1 MLSACPGNIKFKA
14 ANSLKDT
21 TEALEILISSR
32 FSEIRSN
39 SVTMIERANTR
50 PGKVTL
56 RFQMGIDCQC
66 VVSQKII

>member
-50 PGKVTL
+50 LGKVTL

>member
-1 MLSACPGNIKFKA
+1 MLTACLGSIKFKA
-14 ANSLKDT
+14 ANSLKDR
-21 TEALEILISSR
+21 TEALEILMSSR
-32 FSEIRSN
+32 FSEIRYN

-50 PGKVTL
+50 PGKVKL